1 MKKGKLFIINTVG
14 SSTNYLFGNIEKEM
28 NVVFIPDQLAAP
40 KNFFLKI
47 TRFLFVGNI
56 PLPIWIL
63 KIWFDKEFLLSI
75 SQIKP
80 EDNLLIFE
88 RINMRA
94 LGMIKN
100 LLPKETKKCNWFGN
114 PIYPLFKGKKPYKE
128 LSKIKRMGYE
138 LVTFDKKDAEEY
150 GMTYHTPF
158 LRFPKEQKEES
169 VNIDFFFCGEP
180 KDREPYLLQLKLL
193 LENAGYIVE
202 YVIPHNK
209 NEYISYEEY
218 LEYVK
223 KSRCIIDIY
232 QVGQS
237 GLTRR
242 PLEALFYNKKLLTN
256 NPWIVEFDFY
266 QKSNIFLL
274 QELNIAEIQKFM
286 QQPSTLIPD
295 MVKMKYDIHSWL
307 EKFMPSPI
315 E

>member
-1 MKKGKLFIINTVG
+1 M
-14 SSTNYLFGNIEKEM
+14 
-28 NVVFIPDQLAAP
+28 
-40 KNFFLKI
+40 
-47 TRFLFVGNI
+47 
-56 PLPIWIL
+56 
-63 KIWFDKEFLLSI
+63 
-75 SQIKP
+75 
-80 EDNLLIFE
+80 
-88 RINMRA
+88 
-94 LGMIKN
+94 
-100 LLPKETKKCNWFGN
+100 
-114 PIYPLFKGKKPYKE
+114 
-128 LSKIKRMGYE
+128 
-138 LVTFDKKDAEEY
+138 
-150 GMTYHTPF
+150 
-158 LRFPKEQKEES
+158 
-169 VNIDFFFCGEP
+169 
-180 KDREPYLLQLKLL
+180 
-193 LENAGYIVE
+193 YIVE

>member
-100 LLPKETKKCNWFGN
+100 LLPKETKKYNWFGN
-114 PIYPLFKGKKPYKE
+114 PIYPLFKGKKT
-128 LSKIKRMGYE
+128 I
-138 LVTFDKKDAEEY
+138 
-150 GMTYHTPF
+150 
-158 LRFPKEQKEES
+158 
-169 VNIDFFFCGEP
+169 
-180 KDREPYLLQLKLL
+180 
-193 LENAGYIVE
+193 
-202 YVIPHNK
+202 
-209 NEYISYEEY
+209 
-218 LEYVK
+218 
-223 KSRCIIDIY
+223 
-232 QVGQS
+232 
-237 GLTRR
+237 
-242 PLEALFYNKKLLTN
+242 
-256 NPWIVEFDFY
+256 
-266 QKSNIFLL
+266 
-274 QELNIAEIQKFM
+274 
-286 QQPSTLIPD
+286 
-295 MVKMKYDIHSWL
+295 
-307 EKFMPSPI
+307 
-315 E
+315 